1 MRLSTTL
8 SFYIARQFLGGI
20 GITLF
25 ALGILLF
32 MFDMVELSRRAASK
46 PEANLAIVVQ
56 LAFLHLPYMIQ
67 RVIPYAFLIGVML
80 VLARLTRTS
89 ELVVT
94 RASGTSVWQIL
105 FPGILLSLLAGTF
118 TVALF
123 NPLAASFLWRYE
135 QVEARYIEG
144 KVSDLAVSSSGLWL
158 RQADDYGES
167 VIHAQRITEP
177 ELTLHDVMIFRYRGK
192 HEFVGRLDA
201 ETAQL
206 KRGYWLL
213 RDVLLTGPDKIAERR
228 GQYRFAT
235 ELTVSQIHDNFAS
248 PETLSFWEIP
258 NFVALLE
265 RAGFSSL
272 KHRVHWHSVLAGP
285 ALLSGMVLIGAAFSL
300 RLSARNGGG
309 GWLIALGI
317 AAGLLL
323 YAFSDVVLA
332 LGVASN
338 IPAPL
343 AGWAPGVMAL
353 LLGAAMLLHIEDS

>member
-1 MRLSTTL
+1 MRLSATL
-8 SFYIARQFLGGI
+8 SFYIVRQFLGGI

-105 FPGILLSLLAGTF
+105 FPGILLSLLAGAFIVT
-118 TVALF
+118 LF

-158 RQADDYGES
+158 RQADDFGES

-177 ELTLHDVMIFRYRGK
+177 ELTLQDVMIFRYRGK

>member
-8 SFYIARQFLGGI
+8 SIYIGREFLIGI
-20 GITLF
+20 GVALF
-25 ALGILLF
+25 ALGALIF
-32 MFDMVELSRRAASK
+32 MFDFVELSRRAASK
-46 PEANLAIVVQ
+46 PTATMAVVLQ
-56 LAFLHLPYMIQ
+56 LALLHLPYMIQ

-105 FPGILLSLLAGTF
+105 FPGIVLSVIVGAF
-118 TVALF
+118 VATVF
-123 NPLAASFLWRYE
+123 NPLAASLLWRYE
-135 QVEARYIEG
+135 QLEARYIEG
-144 KVSDLAVSSSGLWL
+144 RVSSLAVSSSGLWL

-177 ELTLHDVMIFRYRGK
+177 ELTLHEVVIFRYQGK
-192 HEFVGRLDA
+192 DEFVQRLDA
-201 ETAQL
+201 ATAQL
-206 KRGYWLL
+206 KTGYWLL
-213 RDVLLTGPDKIAERR
+213 RDVLSTGPDHMAQRHE
-228 GQYRFAT
+228 QHRFAT
-235 ELTVSQIHDNFAS
+235 ELTISQIQENFAS

-272 KHRVHWHSVLAGP
+272 KHRVYWHSVFAGP

-300 RLSARNGGG
+300 RLSARNSGA

-317 AAGLLL
+317 VAGLLV
-323 YAFSDVVLA
+323 YVFSDVVLA
-332 LGVASN
+332 LGIAAN

-343 AGWAPGVMAL
+343 AGWAPGVMAV
-353 LLGAAMLLHIEDS
+353 LLGGAMLLHIEDS